1 MKRALSEPRGNPF
14 WSDRARSEFQLQRQ
28 RPLDLPNP
36 TETPVRDENLPPVPN
51 ELGEWSDGSER
62 NPLQDVSSSN
72 QVRKGRQSSRDRSL
86 RSDGDSKSDLPRGS
100 FQTPAS
106 WQKSEG
112 LMPTNGEM
120 AVGQESVHEGLKPEC
135 AMEEVASGLKT
146 EGRMPGAT
154 PEAESRQTL
163 EQAMGDE
170 LVQHL
175 LKENEDLKRNL
186 MEIQSMLARNS
197 SQQPSSGSWSNV
209 SPFVEVA
216 PMTPRA
222 VETCE
227 VGEKRFT
234 PGGTQVPLGPPP
246 DDGFVTAELVPPS
259 PVPPFPDLERYEK
272 IDGGKGPCH
281 REIGRDW
288 VPVQQRTGNPN
299 SWVLFPGEN
308 SRVQDWYLRQAL
320 SDWDRRHGR
329 PDQSWRSDWNPSVE
343 STSHLHPGQCQE
355 GRASLSTG
363 GGVLPHP
370 SRVCPDD
377 RAFASAVLG
386 EQGRIAPVFENSGA
400 SQCGGEPPGDRA
412 LHGTVLGVQGPR
424 FNECHGDRVSAIP
437 GQCREAQCGGGPSY
451 GASYHDVRPGHQ
463 QLDCGDLCDPM
474 EERASRPGTRG
485 RDKSP
490 TEGLRSTNPTLP
502 KLPLLG
508 QRHSSVD
515 ASDWLAEVRPLVGD
529 LSTMSSLWWDLTLK
543 HVMKSYNQWIS
554 ATPLERLR
562 QKPPE
567 TRGRC

>member
-62 NPLQDVSSSN
+62 NPLQDVSSGN

-112 LMPTNGEM
+112 LMPTNREM

-186 MEIQSMLARNS
+186 MEIQSMLARSS

-222 VETCE
+222 VETCVRKGSPLAE
-227 VGEKRFT
+227 LKCHWGRRLMMVLSLRSLRHLLCLHFQIWSAMRRLVVARDLVIERLVGIGCQFNSELEIQIA
-234 PGGTQVPLGPPP
+234 GSCCLVGTQGC
-246 DDGFVTAELVPPS
+246 
-259 PVPPFPDLERYEK
+259 R
-272 IDGGKGPCH
+272 
-281 REIGRDW
+281 IG
-288 VPVQQRTGNPN
+288 
-299 SWVLFPGEN
+299 
-308 SRVQDWYLRQAL
+308 
-320 SDWDRRHGR
+320 
-329 PDQSWRSDWNPSVE
+329 
-343 STSHLHPGQCQE
+343 
-355 GRASLSTG
+355 
-363 GGVLPHP
+363 
-370 SRVCPDD
+370 
-377 RAFASAVLG
+377 
-386 EQGRIAPVFENSGA
+386 I
-400 SQCGGEPPGDRA
+400 
-412 LHGTVLGVQGPR
+412 
-424 FNECHGDRVSAIP
+424 
-437 GQCREAQCGGGPSY
+437 
-451 GASYHDVRPGHQ
+451 
-463 QLDCGDLCDPM
+463 
-474 EERASRPGTRG
+474 
-485 RDKSP
+485 
-490 TEGLRSTNPTLP
+490 
-502 KLPLLG
+502 
-508 QRHSSVD
+508 
-515 ASDWLAEVRPLVGD
+515 
-529 LSTMSSLWWDLTLK
+529 
-543 HVMKSYNQWIS
+543 
-554 ATPLERLR
+554 
-562 QKPPE
+562 
-567 TRGRC
+567 